1 MLLESFAWGF
11 IAASS
16 LIIGAIVAIR
26 FRISVRD
33 IGLIMAFGSGVLISA
48 VSFDLVA
55 EAIATVPPG
64 SAIWVAIG
72 LLAGCLA
79 FYIGDLAISRMGG
92 GDRKSA
98 DGVEKP
104 NSALAIVLGTVL
116 DGIPE
121 SIVIGLTIVTGGSVG
136 VAYLAA
142 VFISNLP
149 EAIASTTG
157 LLASGWQPRR
167 TLGLWIIVALVSATA
182 SLVGAALFDTAPP
195 EPLAFVLSFAGG
207 AVLTMLADTMM
218 PEAYEHAGEVTGVV
232 VTLGF
237 GLALALHVLQ

>member
-1 MLLESFAWGF
+1 MLLESFFWGF
-11 IAASS
+11 VAASS
-16 LIIGAIVAIR
+16 LIIGAVLAIR
-26 FRISVRD
+26 IRISTRT

-55 EAIATVPPG
+55 EAIEKTGPG
-64 SAIWVAIG
+64 SSIWVAVG
-72 LLAGCLA
+72 LLAGCLT
-79 FYIGDLAISRMGG
+79 FFIGDLLISRMGG

-98 DGVEKP
+98 EGPEKP
-104 NSALAIVLGTVL
+104 SSAMAIVLGTVL

-121 SIVIGLTIVTGGSVG
+121 SIVIGVTLVTGGAIG
-136 VAYLAA
+136 VAYLVA

-157 LLASGWQPRR
+157 LVSSGWTAGR
-167 TLGLWIIVALVSATA
+167 TLRLWIVVALVSAMS
-182 SLVGAALFDTAPP
+182 SLVGAALFDDAPP
-195 EPLAFVLSFAGG
+195 EPLAFVLAFAGG

-237 GLALALHVLQ
+237 GLALALHVLE

>member
-1 MLLESFAWGF
+1 MLLDAFAWGF

-26 FRISVRD
+26 FRISIRT

-55 EAIATVPPG
+55 EAIETVPPG

-72 LLAGCLA
+72 LLAGCFA

-121 SIVIGLTIVTGGSVG
+121 SIVIGLTIVKGGQVG
-136 VAYLAA
+136 VSYLIA

-149 EAIASTTG
+149 EAISATSG
-157 LLASGWQPRR
+157 LVAGGWKPLRILRMWIAITIVSGLASL
-167 TLGLWIIVALVSATA
+167 LGFGLFDAAGGDAVALVLGFA
-182 SLVGAALFDTAPP
+182 
-195 EPLAFVLSFAGG
+195 AGG
-207 AVLTMLADTMM
+207 ILTMLAETMM
-218 PEAYEHAGEVTGVV
+218 PEAFDHARDWVDVAT
-232 VTLGF
+232 TFGF
-237 GLALALHVLQ
+237 ATAFLIHAVS

>member
-16 LIIGAIVAIR
+16 LIVGAILALLI
-26 FRISVRD
+26 RISVRT
-33 IGLIMAFGSGVLISA
+33 IGLVMAFGSGVLISA
-48 VSFDLVA
+48 VAFDLIA
-55 EAIATVPPG
+55 EAIETVPPG
-64 SAIWVAIG
+64 SAIWVAVG
-72 LLAGCLA
+72 LLAGC
-79 FYIGDLAISRMGG
+79 FTFFIGDWLITRMGG

-98 DGVEKP
+98 NGVEKP
-104 NSALAIVLGTVL
+104 DSAMAIVLGTVL

-121 SIVIGLTIVTGGSVG
+121 SIVIGLTIVTGGAVG
-136 VAYLAA
+136 IAYLVA

-157 LLASGWQPRR
+157 LVASGWHPRK
-167 TLGLWIIVALVSATA
+167 TLGLWLVVALVSAAA
-182 SLVGAALFDTAPP
+182 SVFGAAVFDSAPP
-195 EPLAFVLSFAGG
+195 EPLALVLSFAAG

-218 PEAYEHAGEVTGVV
+218 PEAYEHAGDVTGVAT
-232 VTLGF
+232 TLGF

>member
-1 MLLESFAWGF
+1 MLLESFFWGF
-11 IAASS
+11 VAASS
-16 LIIGAIVAIR
+16 LIIGAVLAIR
-26 FRISVRD
+26 IRISTRT

-48 VSFDLVA
+48 VAFDLVA

-64 SAIWVAIG
+64 SAIWVAVG
-72 LLAGCLA
+72 LLAGCLT
-79 FYIGDLAISRMGG
+79 FFVGDWAITRMGG
-92 GDRKSA
+92 GNRKSA
-98 DGVEKP
+98 EGP
-104 NSALAIVLGTVL
+104 AQSSSAMAIVLGTVL

-121 SIVIGLTIVTGGSVG
+121 SIVIGVTLVTGGAIG
-136 VAYLAA
+136 VAYLVA

-157 LLASGWQPRR
+157 LVASGWRTRR
-167 TLGLWIIVALVSATA
+167 TLGLWLTVALVSAAA

-218 PEAYEHAGEVTGVV
+218 PEAFEHAGDLAGVLT
-232 VTLGF
+232 TLGF
-237 GLALALHVLQ
+237 GLALAVHVLE

>member
-16 LIIGAIVAIR
+16 LIIGAILALRI
-26 FRISVRD
+26 RISLRT

-48 VSFDLVA
+48 VAFDLVA
-55 EAIATVPPG
+55 EAIETVPPG

-72 LLAGCLA
+72 LLAGCLT
-79 FYIGDLAISRMGG
+79 FFIGDWLITRMGG

-98 DGVEKP
+98 DGVDKP
-104 NSALAIVLGTVL
+104 DSALGIVLGTVL

-121 SIVIGLTIVTGGSVG
+121 SIVIGLTIVTGGAVG
-136 VAYLAA
+136 VAYLVA
-142 VFISNLP
+142 VFVSNLP

-157 LLASGWQPRR
+157 LVASGWRPRR
-167 TLGLWIIVALVSATA
+167 TLGLWLIVALVSAAA
-182 SLVGAALFDTAPP
+182 SVVGAAVFDAAPP
-195 EPLAFVLSFAGG
+195 EPLAFILAFAAG

-237 GLALALHVLQ
+237 GLALALHVVD